1 MYERSEGAEE
11 RVWVRNIIWFILLIG
26 IVVFSILLFLLVMD
40 PVPNYNAE
48 SEEQTQTVGEQ
59 PSGPN
64 MGSKAVANPPEKV
77 ERAQGEQKVQ
87 EAGQGT
93 GGQSQHSQVS
103 GDGHAQREIE
113 APVAESP
120 QGNQAATTT
129 EKQLPEEKAPPAVQA
144 GGATNEKSIWYGI
157 GQGTGYVA
165 VVVTLIPYLIFSVL
179 GRRGQ
184 SVFRQLGHAGT
195 HSLSFLSQL
204 AIAVAALHGGMMLRL
219 IPSWDRHLLGGAWLF
234 VFLVLFF
241 LRASLYRPGA
251 APARSNSF
259 SILAVLILLLFII
272 HAIG

>member
-1 MYERSEGAEE
+1 M
-11 RVWVRNIIWFILLIG
+11 WVRNIIWFILLIG

-59 PSGPN
+59 PSETNIGN
-64 MGSKAVANPPEKV
+64 KAAANPPEKV
-77 ERAQGEQKVQ
+77 EGTQGEQKVQ

-93 GGQSQHSQVS
+93 GGPSQHSQVS
-103 GDGHAQREIE
+103 GDGHAQGGIE

-120 QGNQAATTT
+120 QGNQTVTTT
-129 EKQLPEEKAPPAVQA
+129 EKLPEEKAPPAVQA

-165 VVVTLIPYLIFSVL
+165 VVVTLIPYLIFSIL
-179 GRRGQ
+179 GRRGR
-184 SVFRQLGHAGT
+184 SVFRQIGHAGT

-241 LRASLYRPGA
+241 LRASLYKPGA